1 MKNLLLFGAI
11 IAAAVYF
18 LSIGS
23 LTMIA
28 ALLLM
33 ILVHEFGHW
42 VVARSLGF
50 EVQTFSIGFGS
61 SPRLRLGKFWGTEF
75 QITPWLAGG
84 FVSINPADDSFRLAA
99 AWKRIAVL
107 VAGVVMNVLSA
118 GVILFLMFAT
128 MGQQE
133 RIEAPNTVHIG
144 ALAQDPAIAAKA
156 GLQPGDRVV
165 SVDGT
170 VIATVK
176 DLSDALAR
184 GKGRAVTMVVERSGQ
199 NMTFTLTP
207 NEQGRIGVQLGV
219 KYKFVYHKMGVVEAA
234 GKSVT
239 GTVDGV
245 VMIGKGLGMM
255 LGIVEKPAN
264 LPAGASDVRG
274 IVAIVQMGDVAWE
287 NGIYTFLMLVVMVS
301 FNLAVFNILPIPMLD
316 GGHITFILI
325 EKLIGR
331 PVPVRIQNFVSI
343 LALFGLLSLF
353 FLGLF
358 NDIVRPMK
366 LK

>member
-1 MKNLLLFGAI
+1 MKNALLFGGI
-11 IAAAVYF
+11 VAAALYF

-61 SPRLRLGKFWGTEF
+61 SPRIRLGKFWGTEF

-84 FVSINPADDSFRLAA
+84 FVSINPAEDNFRTAA
-99 AWKRIAVL
+99 AWKRISVL

-118 GVILFLMFAT
+118 AVILFLMYST
-128 MGQQE
+128 MGEQE
-133 RIEAPNTVHIG
+133 RVERPNSVQIG
-144 ALAQDPAIAAKA
+144 AVAKDVTIAADA
-156 GLQPGDRVV
+156 GLEAGDRLV
-165 SVDGT
+165 SVDGKPVVT
-170 VIATVK
+170 VQDFINGVSA
-176 DLSDALAR
+176 S
-184 GKGRAVTMVVERSGQ
+184 KGRSIAIVVERAGARKA
-199 NMTFTLTP
+199 FTVTP
-207 NEQGRIGVQLGV
+207 NEKGRIGVALQT
-219 KYKFVYHKMGVVEAA
+219 KYEMVYHKMGVLEAG
-234 GKSVT
+234 GKAVT
-239 GTVDGV
+239 GTVNGV
-245 VMIGKGLGMM
+245 TMIGKGLLMM
-255 LGIVEKPAN
+255 VGVLDKPAN
-264 LPAGASDVRG
+264 LPDGASDVRG
-274 IVAIVQMGDVAWE
+274 IVAIVQMGDVAWD
-287 NGIYTFLMLVVMVS
+287 NGIYTFLMLVCMIS

-325 EKLIGR
+325 EKAIGR
-331 PVPVRIQNFVSI
+331 PVPVAVQNFVSMV
-343 LALFGLLSLF
+343 ALVGLLGLF

-358 NDIVRPMK
+358 NDIFRPLR